1 MDVSNAY
8 DCVSH
13 DLIIVK
19 LATYGVG
26 EKRLKL
32 IQNCFCKRQQKVKA
46 GSSFSEWFEIFPGI
60 LQGSILEPI
69 LCNISINYFLFFM
82 KNRYLELCEL
92 YVCGKKLDSISNKI
106 VKETNAAIKC
116 LKNNDWEQIH
126 QNFN

>member
-1 MDVSNAY
+1 
-8 DCVSH
+8 
-13 DLIIVK
+13 
-19 LATYGVG
+19 
-26 EKRLKL
+26 
-32 IQNCFCKRQQKVKA
+32 
-46 GSSFSEWFEIFPGI
+46 
-60 LQGSILEPI
+60 
-69 LCNISINYFLFFM
+69 M